1 MNDWGN
7 ACLGEP
13 LRADRRRSRRLG
25 QTLAGRSEGCK
36 GRGGNAFGIVWHYA
50 VSVTSR
56 RMHPSVHYSCSRTGK
71 DGPDVTS
78 NQPHLRMILSHAY
91 QLY

>member
-1 MNDWGN
+1 MI
-7 ACLGEP
+7 GE
-13 LRADRRRSRRLG
+13 
-25 QTLAGRSEGCK
+25 TLALGNPFARTAGAADAWGRLQREGRK
-36 GRGGNAFGIVWHYA
+36 DAKVAAGMPSGLVQHHA

-56 RMHPSVHYSCSRTGK
+56 RMHPSVHYSCSRTGE

-91 QLY
+91 QLH